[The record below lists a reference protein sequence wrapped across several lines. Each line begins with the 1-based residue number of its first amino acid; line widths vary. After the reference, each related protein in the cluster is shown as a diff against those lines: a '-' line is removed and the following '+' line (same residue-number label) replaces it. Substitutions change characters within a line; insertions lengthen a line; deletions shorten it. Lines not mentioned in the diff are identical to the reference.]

1 MTQTELI
8 ESQEQIY
15 TLDYNNLSSY
25 LVFTKDEDE
34 GLHLQMMQSSKAV
47 FNNSSDSEN
56 NCTRL
61 NCTQASSSKHL
72 FYDTDEESYS
82 STSMPFSVESE
93 EDFFNLF
100 RILAKLVK
108 TLVSLPIDYK
118 KGQVPK
124 IVLQPLKYDL
134 SEKHVS

>member
-1 MTQTELI
+1 
-8 ESQEQIY
+8 
-15 TLDYNNLSSY
+15 
-25 LVFTKDEDE
+25 
-34 GLHLQMMQSSKAV
+34 MMQSSKAV

-56 NCTRL
+56 NCTSL
-61 NCTQASSSKHL
+61 NYTQASSSKHL

-93 EDFFNLF
+93 EDFVNLF

-134 SEKHVS
+134 SEKHVLQIRKLIKITNSIVIPGHIAIDGYKQ